1 MFNIRK
7 ALRRFTRSD
16 RGDTAIMFALT
27 AIPVILAAGAVISIF
42 SVTLVSLYGQTRILF
57 AIGRDGLIPRRF
69 SVVNPKSM
77 SPNFNVVV
85 VSIVVALIAG
95 FVPSDYLWD
104 TVSIGTLMAFSVV
117 ALGIMVLRKT
127 HPDLERPFKIPG
139 YPVTPIL
146 TILVCFYIMYGLAAI
161 TWVIFLTWIALCLI
175 FYFVYGRTHATL
187 NHYTSDEE
195 IAEPSGRRLKE
206 DEQL

>member
-1 MFNIRK
+1 M
-7 ALRRFTRSD
+7 SD
-16 RGDTAIMFALT
+16 ER
-27 AIPVILAAGAVISIF
+27 AGASRPPRVGISSCF
-42 SVTLVSLYGQTRILF
+42 F
-57 AIGRDGLIPRRF
+57 
-69 SVVNPKSM
+69 
-77 SPNFNVVV
+77 
-85 VSIVVALIAG
+85 
-95 FVPSDYLWD
+95 
-104 TVSIGTLMAFSVV
+104 
-117 ALGIMVLRKT
+117 

-195 IAEPSGRRLKE
+195 IAEPSGRHLKE